1 MAQSDSHNEPVS
13 VTRSNTRRARR
24 QQPKGS
30 TRVRAYRNPLG
41 LGANI
46 AIALLD
52 LSEDYIDTS
61 RSLVKKRDVLAMN
74 LTYAEQ
80 RALEI
85 GVDALLL
92 AKSGVDGVY
101 SADPR
106 KDKSATKFEFISYD
120 DAEAVWVGSYDQTS
134 RPLYYTFW
142 EDQIHLW
149 PKPDTVYPL
158 VVRGYRKSND
168 WSSSDSTEVDADAR
182 LHQSLVY
189 YGVAQIYQ
197 LQEDVELATFYRKTF
212 DEAVRLAISD
222 IMRPSSQRP
231 FAVSDGAPSRSRRW
245 WLQSLGRTLG
255 Q

>member
-1 MAQSDSHNEPVS
+1 
-13 VTRSNTRRARR
+13 
-24 QQPKGS
+24 
-30 TRVRAYRNPLG
+30 
-41 LGANI
+41 
-46 AIALLD
+46 
-52 LSEDYIDTS
+52 
-61 RSLVKKRDVLAMN
+61 MN
-74 LTYAEQ
+74 LTEIRSKIREIVDLDQQDVSDTLLNMYIKDGFERIIALERRWPSYQKTFNLSTVAGQ
-80 RALEI
+80 RAYPMNAI
-85 GVDALLL
+85 GDGNLREVISLVDT
-92 AKSGVDGVY
+92 
-101 SADPR
+101 SAVGNR
-106 KDKSATKFEFISYD
+106 LEFISYD

-149 PKPDTVYPL
+149 PKPDAVYPL

-168 WSSSDSTEVDADAR
+168 WSSSDSTQVDADAR

-212 DEAVRLAISD
+212 DEAVRLAVSD

-231 FAVSDGAPSRSRRW
+231 FAVSDGAPHMSRRW